1 MVYEEDHM
9 PHIPVLLKEV
19 LALTD
24 PKPGEYFVDATIGNG
39 GHAEAILEKI
49 IPGGKILGIDWNNDA
64 IMKLQ
69 QKFHREIEKGELILQ
84 RGNFAMIAEV
94 IGKTKF
100 EKLNCVIADLGMS
113 SEEIEESGRGFSFLR
128 NEPLLMTYEA
138 NPEPEALTAGEII
151 NTFPAE
157 DLVQIF
163 RQFGEERR
171 ARRYASAIIAA
182 RKSTPIRTSAEL
194 ATIIEKASFGRRG
207 RIHPATKIFQALRI
221 AVNTELENLT
231 ALIENGFAEL
241 ASGGKMLIISY
252 YSLED
257 RIVKQAFRARAGEGM
272 AQLLTKKPITP
283 SFEEIKQNPRSRSAK
298 LRVIRKI

>member
-1 MVYEEDHM
+1 M

-19 LALTD
+19 LTLAD

-39 GHAEAILEKI
+39 GHTEAILEKI
-49 IPGGKILGIDWNNDA
+49 IPGGKILGIDWNSDA

-69 QKFHREIEKGELILQ
+69 QKFHREIEKGSLILQ
-84 RGNFAMIAEV
+84 RGNFAMIAEM
-94 IGKTKF
+94 IGKAKF
-100 EKLNCVIADLGMS
+100 EKPNCIIADLGMS

-151 NTFPAE
+151 NTFREE
-157 DLVQIF
+157 DLVQLF
-163 RQFGEERR
+163 RQFGEERH

-182 RKSTPIRTSAEL
+182 RKSAPIRTSAKL
-194 ATIIEKASFGRRG
+194 ALIIEEASFGRRG

-221 AVNTELENLT
+221 AVNTELENLA
-231 ALIENGFAEL
+231 ALIENGFPTL
-241 ASGGKMLIISY
+241 ANGGRMLIISY
-252 YSLED
+252 HSLED
-257 RIVKQAFRARAGEGM
+257 RIVKQAFRARAADGT